1 MLSCLV
7 MCNTYMQSF
16 QYKISNNVLFLNK
29 KTSYFWNQAIFCS
42 LYNEKSFH
50 IFYECDYV
58 KCLWQELV
66 QCFQN
71 SLNLPILIASG
82 TSLKLHFPSITR
94 NFTEVSEQSIYNFYK
109 INLSRSVSW
118 LMNKFQVLNTMIKVP
133 KVLSPNFAC
142 NIKQFFTN

>member
-16 QYKISNNVLFLNK
+16 QYKILNNVLFLNK
-29 KTSYFWNQAIFCS
+29 KTSYFWNKAIFCS
-42 LYNEKSFH
+42 LYNEKPFH

-58 KCLWQELV
+58 KCSWQDLV

-71 SLNLPILIASG
+71 SLNLPNLIAFG
-82 TSLKLHFPSITR
+82 TSLKSHFPSITR

-118 LMNKFQVLNTMIKVP
+118 LMNKFQVLNTTIKVP
-133 KVLSPNFAC
+133 QVLSPNFAC
-142 NIKQFFTN
+142 NIKQFFAN